1 MLRFRGPRDAQAM
14 RRWIRLPVL
23 RRLLALMDGQHAG
36 VSAGHG
42 QDFLDLAEYK
52 VGDDVKDIDWKTSA
66 RHGRPVVKR
75 FESRA
80 NVQLVLA
87 VDTGRTMGAQAAGGE
102 PKIDVAAAACAVVA
116 WLSTMRGD
124 QVGLVAGNAGGV
136 WQVPARSGN
145 AHADMLLRRLD
156 ASIGLDRPGPDLGRV
171 LARVDVATR
180 RRSLVVIVSDQTQP
194 GPEAESV
201 VKRLCVRHQVMML
214 AVEDLD
220 PTRVD
225 ARSDVVDVMNGP
237 LPDFVLG
244 DEELGREARYTVDY
258 RKAQVARMLARRGVV
273 TARVAGSG
281 DVGRALADALER
293 SGRARR

>member
-1 MLRFRGPRDAQAM
+1 M
-14 RRWIRLPVL
+14 L
-23 RRLLALMDGQHAG
+23 RRLLALLDGQHSG
-36 VSAGHG
+36 ISAGHG

-102 PKIDVAAAACAVVA
+102 AKIDVAASACAVVA
-116 WLSTMRGD
+116 WLSSMRGD

-145 AHADMLLRRLD
+145 AHAQMLVRRLD
-156 ASIGLDRPGPDLGRV
+156 ARIGLDRPGPDLGRV

-180 RRSLVVIVSDQTQP
+180 RRSLVLIVTDQTQP
-194 GPEAESV
+194 GPESEDV

-220 PTRVD
+220 PTAVPEGAD
-225 ARSDVVDVMNGP
+225 ALDVMSGP

-244 DEELGREARYTVDY
+244 DAELAREARDAAGR
-258 RKAQVARMLARRGVV
+258 RKAAVSQMLARRGVTV
-273 TARVAGSG
+273 VR
-281 DVGRALADALER
+281 VGRSADVARALVEALER
-293 SGRARR
+293 SGRVRR